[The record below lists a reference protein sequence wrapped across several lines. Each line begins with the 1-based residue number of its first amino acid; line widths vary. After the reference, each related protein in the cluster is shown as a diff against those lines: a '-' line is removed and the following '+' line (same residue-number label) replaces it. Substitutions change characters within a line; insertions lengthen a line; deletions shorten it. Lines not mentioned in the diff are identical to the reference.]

1 MRNRAAGVYGVMV
14 FGKGVAKAATGGE
27 VEVAKEDEIALDE

>member
-1 MRNRAAGVYGVMV
+1 V
-14 FGKGVAKAATGGE
+14 FAKGVAKAATGGE